1 MRCPVACLVLAVACS
16 PSAVHGWALDYRLD
30 LRAEHSSNVARR
42 NPAVDDRILSPR
54 LAFALAENGER
65 LTIGAAADIEK
76 RLYDRSGFADETLAR
91 LGLRGNWVLLEQ
103 RLAFAFE
110 DALSDQPVNSFLA
123 DAPDNRQRVH
133 VWNAGPTLTLR
144 PAPRARLVVE
154 LRGGASDA
162 ERNREF
168 NADRSALAVRGL
180 VELGPRSTLSAHAEA
195 GEVDFSADSGGNADY
210 RRSAGFL
217 RVDRR
222 LDGGDWSLDTGLSR
236 LQFER
241 NALRPARRTQQPL
254 LRLRVGVEL
263 DPATRLDLR
272 LQRQFSDTAQD
283 VLDAAPTPEQFEQ
296 RVAAANLRSAVVS
309 ADVFAERGASL
320 ALSHAAQSWSLAVV
334 GYLREQRY
342 ESSGA
347 LDQDVAGASLALAR
361 QLRPRHQLGLFAAQ
375 ERRDYLAPGRDDRD
389 NRLGLTWTWQR
400 TRRLA
405 LGLELSRTERQS
417 SDPAQR
423 FDDDR
428 VLVTLSLR
436 R

>member
-1 MRCPVACLVLAVACS
+1 MRRFTACLILAAAF
-16 PSAVHGWALDYRLD
+16 PPPPVHAWALDYRLD

-42 NPAVDDRILSPR
+42 REPVGDRILSPR
-54 LAFALAENGER
+54 LAFALTESGDR
-65 LTIGAAADIEK
+65 LTLGAAADIEK
-76 RLYDRSGFADETLAR
+76 RFYDRSGFADETLAR
-91 LGLRGNWVLLEQ
+91 LGVRGNWNLLDQ

-123 DAPDNRQRVH
+123 DAPDNRQQVH

-144 PAPRARLVVE
+144 PAQRARLVVE
-154 LRGGASDA
+154 LRSGASDA

-168 NADRSALAVRGL
+168 NADRTALALRGL

-195 GEVDFSADSGGNADY
+195 SEVDFTATTGSNADY
-210 RRSAGFL
+210 RRSAGFV

-222 LDGGDWSLDTGLSR
+222 IEGGDWAIDAGVSR
-236 LQFER
+236 LRFD
-241 NALRPARRTQQPL
+241 ASSLLPSRRVDEPL
-254 LRLRVGVEL
+254 LRVRVGVEL

-272 LQRQFSDTAQD
+272 LQRQFSDAAQD

-320 ALSHAAQSWSLAVV
+320 ALSHAAPSWSFAAV

-361 QLRPRHQLGLFAAQ
+361 QLRPRHQASLFAFQ
-375 ERRDYLAPGRDDRD
+375 ERRDYLAAGRDDRD
-389 NRLGLTWTWQR
+389 NRYGLTWTWQR

-405 LGLELSRTERQS
+405 FGLELSRTERQS

-428 VLVTLSLR
+428 VLFTLSLR